1 MIPMPIILLF
11 LATLG
16 LGVSGYADAKRLYQ
30 YRDRNGV
37 LHVTDRPPANVAEA
51 TEVKQTLIR
60 ADEQD
65 IVEMFTND
73 AGNEHTMTF
82 MNKIAGPVAV
92 QLEFVEATN
101 IASEPPLPLRT
112 VLGGFEQ
119 RVVARAYPA
128 DRYRNSRFGLRYT
141 ATPGN
146 PDARHDDGARYSVPF
161 ANGTKFVLAQGFN
174 GPFTHAGAQSRYAVD
189 LGVDEGTPVL
199 CAREGTVMMVEEDFF
214 GAGLDKE
221 KFGSRANHVR
231 VLHDD
236 GSMGVYAHLQLES
249 AKVQPGQRV
258 RRGQI
263 IGLSGNT
270 GFSTGPHLHFAIQVN
285 RDMELV
291 SIPFRFEGDTIPLSG
306 PH

>member
-1 MIPMPIILLF
+1 MNRF
-11 LATLG
+11 RRLALACIALVVALPG
-16 LGVSGYADAKRLYQ
+16 AADAKRLYQ
-30 YRDRNGV
+30 YRDKNGV
-37 LHVTDRPPANVAEA
+37 LHVTDRPPANPSEA
-51 TEVKQTLIR
+51 KDIKETLIR

-73 AGNEHTMTF
+73 AGNERTMTF
-82 MNKIAGPVAV
+82 VNKIAGPVAV
-92 QLEFVEATN
+92 QLECVEATN
-101 IASEPPLPLRT
+101 VATEPPLPLHT
-112 VLGGFEQ
+112 VRGGFEQ
-119 RVVARAYPA
+119 RQVAKAYPA
-128 DRYRNSRFGLRYT
+128 DRYRDSRFGLRYI
-141 ATPGN
+141 AIPGSPN
-146 PDARHDDGARYSVPF
+146 ARHDDSVEYLVPF
-161 ANGTKFVLAQGFN
+161 AGGTKFVLAQGFN
-174 GPFTHAGAQSRYAVD
+174 GPFTHTGTHSRYAVD

-231 VLHDD
+231 VLHED

-258 RRGQI
+258 RRGQV

-270 GFSTGPHLHFAIQVN
+270 GFSTGPHLHFAVQVN

-291 SIPFRFEGDTIPLSG
+291 SIPFRFEGGDIPLK
-306 PH
+306 

>member
-1 MIPMPIILLF
+1 MKSLVRLVLF
-11 LATLG
+11 SCAMSGAGFG
-16 LGVSGYADAKRLYQ
+16 LHDAEAKRLYQ
-30 YRDRNGV
+30 YRDKNGV
-37 LHVTDRPPANVAEA
+37 LHVTDRPPAGSDGA

-82 MNKIAGPVAV
+82 VNKIAGPVAV
-92 QLEFVEATN
+92 QLEFVDAAN
-101 IASEPPLPLRT
+101 VASEPPLPLRT

-119 RVVARAYPA
+119 RLVARAFPA
-128 DRYRNSRFGLRYT
+128 DRYQDSRFGLRYQ
-141 ATPGN
+141 AAPGN
-146 PDARHDDGARYSVPF
+146 PDAQHDDSVRYSVPF
-161 ANGTKFVLAQGFN
+161 AAGTRFVLAQGFN
-174 GPFTHAGAQSRYAVD
+174 GPFTHTGAQSRYAVD

-231 VLHDD
+231 VLHAD

-249 AKVQPGQRV
+249 AKVRPGQSV
-258 RRGQI
+258 RRGQV

-270 GFSTGPHLHFAIQVN
+270 GFSTGPHLHFAVQVN
-285 RDMELV
+285 RNMELASV
-291 SIPFRFEGDTIPLSG
+291 PFRFEGDAIPLE
-306 PH
+306 

>member
-1 MIPMPIILLF
+1 MNSLF
-11 LATLG
+11 RLVLFSCAMSGAGFG
-16 LGVSGYADAKRLYQ
+16 LHDAEAKRLYQ
-30 YRDRNGV
+30 YRDKNGV
-37 LHVTDRPPANVAEA
+37 LHVTDRPPAGSDGA

-82 MNKIAGPVAV
+82 VNKIAGPVAV
-92 QLEFVEATN
+92 QLEFVDAENVA
-101 IASEPPLPLRT
+101 AEPPLPLQT
-112 VLGGFEQ
+112 VLGSFEQ
-119 RVVARAYPA
+119 RLVAKAFPA
-128 DRYRNSRFGLRYT
+128 DRYQNSRFGLRYV
-141 ATPGN
+141 AAPGD
-146 PDARHDDGARYSVPF
+146 PSAHHDDNVRYSVPF
-161 ANGTKFVLAQGFN
+161 APGTKFVLAQGFN
-174 GPFTHAGAQSRYAVD
+174 GPFTHTGAQSRYAVD

-231 VLHDD
+231 VLHAD

-249 AKVQPGQRV
+249 AKVRPGQSV
-258 RRGQI
+258 RRGQV

-270 GFSTGPHLHFAIQVN
+270 GFSTGPHLHFAVQVN
-285 RDMELV
+285 RNMELASV
-291 SIPFRFEGDTIPLSG
+291 PFRFEGDAIPLE
-306 PH
+306 

>member
-1 MIPMPIILLF
+1 MSRPVRLIPFCCVLICTAF
-11 LATLG
+11 VA
-16 LGVSGYADAKRLYQ
+16 GVTEAKRLYQ
-30 YRDRNGV
+30 YRDKDGV
-37 LHVTDRPPANVAEA
+37 LHVTDRPPANPAEA
-51 TEVKQTLIR
+51 SELKQTLIR

-65 IVEMFTND
+65 IVEMFTHD
-73 AGNEHTMTF
+73 SGNERTLTF
-82 MNKIAGPVAV
+82 VNKIAGPVAV
-92 QLEFVEATN
+92 QVEFVDAAN
-101 IASEPPLPLRT
+101 VASDPPLPLRT

-119 RVVARAYPA
+119 RLVAKAFPA
-128 DRYRNSRFGLRYT
+128 DRYQDSRFGLRYQ
-141 ATPGN
+141 AAPGD
-146 PDARHDDGARYSVPF
+146 PSARHDDSTSYSVPF
-161 ANGTKFVLAQGFN
+161 AQGTKFVLAQGFN
-174 GPFTHAGAQSRYAVD
+174 GQFTHTSAQSRYAVD

-199 CAREGTVMMVEEDFF
+199 CAREGKVMMVEEDFF

-258 RRGQI
+258 RRGQV

-270 GFSTGPHLHFAIQVN
+270 GFSTGPHLHFAVQVN

-291 SIPFRFEGDTIPLSG
+291 SIPFRFDNDAIPLE
-306 PH
+306 